1 MSKVCNLKLFTTKL
15 PISDTYNVI
24 DIFLSSWK
32 IALCKNINTNMNRN
46 TPNKWILNLG
56 KNQNKRVDLFLNYD
70 TIILNIF
77 VRKDI
82 LKC

>member
-32 IALCKNINTNMNRN
+32 IALCKYFNTNMNRN
-46 TPNKWILNLG
+46 TSNKWILNLG
-56 KNQNKRVDLFLNYD
+56 KNQGKRVIMIPSQSIYL
-70 TIILNIF
+70 
-77 VRKDI
+77 
-82 LKC
+82 

>member
-32 IALCKNINTNMNRN
+32 IVLCKYINTNMNRN
-46 TPNKWILNLG
+46 TSNKWILNLG
-56 KNQNKRVDLFLNYD
+56 KNQGKRVNYD
-70 TIILNIF
+70 TITINIF

>member
-32 IALCKNINTNMNRN
+32 IALCKYINTNTTRN
-46 TPNKWILNLG
+46 TSNKWILNLG
-56 KNQNKRVDLFLNYD
+56 KNQGKRVLNYD
-70 TIILNIF
+70 TITINIF

>member
-56 KNQNKRVDLFLNYD
+56 KNQGKRVDFLIMIPSQSIY
-70 TIILNIF
+70 L
-77 VRKDI
+77 
-82 LKC
+82 